1 MNEKWFWMSVE
12 QIEKKLKT
20 NAVLGLPLKA
30 ARSRANLHKKEKR
43 DTTFFT
49 VKKKRLD
56 KILLDLFSDVF
67 LILLTLLAIFSLF
80 FEGDAIICSGILV
93 TVLINLALSFF
104 IYYRD
109 RRTVE
114 SMSDFFSPTARV
126 IRGGK
131 LYIVDY
137 RDLTEGDV
145 VMIEKGDILGCDA
158 RLVRSDSL
166 SVRMKIDKNTERVL
180 EKYAGA
186 AVREDELCAENMTN
200 MVHAGSTVLSGSG
213 RAIVTAIGQYTYLG
227 AMTGGIT
234 EVPSKELPKGLAHLK
249 KECSKMGLIMLLL
262 TLPFC
267 IFSVLF
273 GSFPGG
279 NVSLSEAVLVA
290 LSLGATAMLSRATN
304 LFINFYVRFI
314 RKLAIS
320 ENPCIIRSL
329 DALDKLTNVDYLFL
343 LDGSIATDGILHFD
357 TLITADGETKNL
369 DRTGLTATTLCEL
382 ITLYSQARSAAPSVG
397 TRASNELDVG
407 IAEFLKRSSI
417 DGEALKIRC
426 NIQSYLHGIDSE
438 ERDVVIYSDKG
449 VKTEM
454 SISSSADT
462 FGLCSSLMV
471 AGVPKALSADGR
483 EGLKA
488 SYQSYIAMGRRPII
502 FTLDVGEGR
511 CFVGMMILREGA
523 DASLA
528 KAISSVRKSGIRI
541 VSFSNCTERS
551 GAPEIPDL
559 LRQGSRVYSHD
570 LAIQGKDVTH
580 SFGSYDEY
588 CGFGERDIV
597 KLAKYV
603 KEQNKGLAIC
613 GFTEYAL
620 ESVEYADV
628 FISCAPV
635 RTGVFGHFEE
645 EIRSLEVPG
654 EHSSASCTQTVK
666 AEADILLMRPKDSK
680 GGLEPLALAMGYCRV
695 AYRNISNFIKYFV
708 FAQLIRMIT
717 IAFPMLFG
725 QAVADAR
732 QILLLGFLMDLAAFM
747 IFASDMRRG
756 RLKRKT
762 TDSELMKFNFLRT
775 VRDNKNI
782 LVPTLVGA
790 VLCLLLPNLVSLI
803 PIFDN
808 YVYRSE
814 FTFTVT
820 ALLQIC
826 LFACIYAEDI
836 LDKTVMKKMC
846 KNKIFL
852 VEISAL
858 AIFTALCYLTPLGVL
873 FGLSKNPVI
882 YFLLSF
888 VPPIALLVS
897 YVAVTFPKPKDGIE
911 GRKEKGKM

>member
-1 MNEKWFWMSVE
+1 MNEKWFLMSVE

-20 NAVLGLPLKA
+20 NAVLGLSLKA
-30 ARSRANLHKKEKR
+30 ARSRVNLHKKEKR

-56 KILLDLFSDVF
+56 KLLLDLFSDVF

-93 TVLINLALSFF
+93 LILINLALSFF

-109 RRTVE
+109 RRTLE

-145 VMIEKGDILGCDA
+145 IMIEKGDILGCDA

-166 SVRMKIDKNTERVL
+166 SVCMKVDKKTERVL

-186 AVREDELCAENMTN
+186 AVREDELYAENMTN

-213 RAIVTAIGQYTYLG
+213 RAIVTAVGQYTYLG

-234 EVPSKELPKGLAHLK
+234 EIPSKELPKGLAHLK
-249 KECSKMGLIMLLL
+249 RECSRMGLIMLLL

-267 IFSVLF
+267 IFGVLF

-290 LSLGATAMLSRATN
+290 LSLGATAMLSGAAN
-304 LFINFYVRFI
+304 LFIDFYVRFI
-314 RKLAIS
+314 RRLAIS
-320 ENPCIIRSL
+320 ENPCIVRSL
-329 DALDKLTNVDYLFL
+329 EALDKLTDVDYLFL

-357 TLITADGETKNL
+357 TLITADGEAKNL
-369 DRTGLTATTLCEL
+369 ERTGLTATMLCEL
-382 ITLYSQARSAAPSVG
+382 ITIYSLSRSTAPSVG

-407 IAEFLKRSSI
+407 ISEFLKRSYVDS
-417 DGEALKIRC
+417 EALKIRC
-426 NIQSYLHGIDSE
+426 NIQSYLHGIDRE
-438 ERDVVIYSDKG
+438 NRDVVIYSDKG

-454 SISSSADT
+454 SISSSDDT
-462 FGLCSSLMV
+462 FGLCSHVMV
-471 AGVPKALSADGR
+471 AGCPKPLSDSGR
-483 EGLKA
+483 EELRT

-502 FTLDVGEGR
+502 FSLDRGAGR

-523 DASLA
+523 DASLV

-541 VSFSNCTERS
+541 ISFSNCRGRS

-559 LRQGSRVYSHD
+559 LRQGKRVYAHD
-570 LAIQGKDVTH
+570 LAIRGIDITH

-588 CGFGERDIV
+588 CGFGEQDIV
-597 KLAKYV
+597 KLAKYA
-603 KEQNKGLAIC
+603 KEQNNGIAIC
-613 GFTEYAL
+613 GFTEYAKD
-620 ESVEYADV
+620 SVEYADV

-635 RTGVFGHFEE
+635 RTGVFGHFDEE
-645 EIRSLEVPG
+645 LRSLEVPG

-666 AEADILLMRPKDSK
+666 AEADILLMRPKASK
-680 GGLEPLALAMGYCRV
+680 GGLEPLAVAMGYCRI
-695 AYRNISNFIKYFV
+695 AYRNLSNFFKYFV
-708 FAQLIRMIT
+708 FAQLIRIVT
-717 IAFPMLFG
+717 IALPMLFG
-725 QAVADAR
+725 RGVADAR
-732 QILLLGFLMDLAAFM
+732 QILLLGLMDLAALM
-747 IFASDMRRG
+747 MLASDMRRG
-756 RLKRKT
+756 NLKRKT
-762 TDSELMKFNFLRT
+762 TDSELMNFNFYRT
-775 VRDNKNI
+775 VTDNKNI
-782 LVPTLVGA
+782 LIPTLVGTA
-790 VLCLLLPNLVSLI
+790 LCLILPNLVSLI

-808 YVYRSE
+808 YVYRTE

-826 LFACIYAEDI
+826 LFACIYADDI
-836 LDKTVMKKMC
+836 LDKATIKRMC
-846 KNKIFL
+846 KSKIFI
-852 VEISAL
+852 VEISCLAL
-858 AIFTALCYLTPLGVL
+858 LEVLCYLTPLGVL

-897 YVAVTFPKPKDGIE
+897 YVIMTFPKAKGDTDN
-911 GRKEKGKM
+911 GR